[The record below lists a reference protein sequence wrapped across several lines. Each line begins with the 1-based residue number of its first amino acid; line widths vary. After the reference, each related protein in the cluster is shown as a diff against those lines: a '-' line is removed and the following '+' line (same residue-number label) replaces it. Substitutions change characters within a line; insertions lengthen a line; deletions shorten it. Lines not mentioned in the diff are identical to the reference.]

1 MTMINVITFN
11 KEGRDSF
18 IDFLKAY
25 AIVFVLFGH
34 TFPFLQEVGYGLYG
48 QMQVPIFLLIQVF
61 HTFKTEKSIRIGK
74 IWTRI
79 IRPFLY
85 AQFLIVICIVV
96 CYGAD
101 KLLIYKA
108 LSWGGYG
115 PGSYYPYIYIQFAF
129 LLPLCRKWFKGKS
142 EISIA
147 IALILIC
154 EICEIIFSV
163 LDLPD
168 SIYRLLCIRYL
179 FLIYFGKKWVDKGI
193 IMTKTT
199 WVLSGL
205 SLCLCIY
212 FGYIATDTEPLFYNT
227 GWKFHRWPCYY
238 YVSHLLVYILYVIYS
253 YITKFDFVVN
263 CTRVLSQASYEIF
276 LSQMVLIYLIPSS
289 IASNNVLSF
298 GIWFIS
304 IWVLSLTLGVVINK
318 INTIYG

>member
-108 LSWGGYG
+108 LSWGGMALV
-115 PGSYYPYIYIQFAF
+115 PIILIYIYNLHSYFHCAGNGS
-129 LLPLCRKWFKGKS
+129 KGK
-142 EISIA
+142 
-147 IALILIC
+147 
-154 EICEIIFSV
+154 V
-163 LDLPD
+163 
-168 SIYRLLCIRYL
+168 
-179 FLIYFGKKWVDKGI
+179 K
-193 IMTKTT
+193 
-199 WVLSGL
+199 
-205 SLCLCIY
+205 SL
-212 FGYIATDTEPLFYNT
+212 
-227 GWKFHRWPCYY
+227 
-238 YVSHLLVYILYVIYS
+238 
-253 YITKFDFVVN
+253 
-263 CTRVLSQASYEIF
+263 
-276 LSQMVLIYLIPSS
+276 
-289 IASNNVLSF
+289 
-298 GIWFIS
+298 
-304 IWVLSLTLGVVINK
+304 
-318 INTIYG
+318 